1 MKKNQAFAAV
11 VGGAFALYGLVA
23 FAFQSPPA
31 SPGSICEQHQA
42 RFCRGNHCDLEIAV
56 ASCSADGIRL
66 PEDELHLCKRDGP
79 KTINWTLP
87 AGGPFKFRDDGIDFK
102 NLADTQ
108 DFDPAA
114 KQKGPFK
121 YSWDDKLQN
130 GGGRKF
136 DYWIRIENSSG
147 QPCDKDPRIS
157 ND

>member
-1 MKKNQAFAAV
+1 MKKNRAFAVLVA
-11 VGGAFALYGLVA
+11 GAFALYGLVA
-23 FAFQSPPA
+23 FAFQTPT
-31 SPGSICEQHQA
+31 CEEHQA
-42 RFCRGNHCDLEIAV
+42 RFCRGSHCDLDISV
-56 ASCSADGIRL
+56 TSCSADGIRL
-66 PEDELHLCKRDGP
+66 PEDDLHLCKRDGP

-102 NLADTQ
+102 NLPDTQ
-108 DFDPAA
+108 DFDPAT

-130 GGGRKF
+130 GGRKF
-136 DYWIRIENSSG
+136 DYTIRIESSSG